1 MVCTAVSAPN
11 RRVSFSVAMAKSVI
25 YFPRVA
31 NSQQNSSMKM
41 PQPLARHTARD
52 RFARH
57 YSLDGS
63 LLRSRSNN
71 RDLRFF
77 RRERRQHCGQLDP
90 KNRAALLRVV
100 AKNLPRVLLYDA
112 KTNAQAKPGTFAHWF
127 RGVKG
132 IEHALWILDAWSGV
146 GEKNH
151 HIATVANGFNG

>member
-25 YFPRVA
+25 YFPRVD
-31 NSQQNSSMKM
+31 NSQQSSSMKM
-41 PQPLARHTARD
+41 PPPLARHTARD

-63 LLRSRSNN
+63 LLRSGSNN

-77 RRERRQHCGQLDP
+77 RRERREHCGQFHS

-100 AKNLPRVLLYDA
+100 AKNLPRGLLNDA
-112 KTNAQAKPGTFAHWF
+112 KTDPQAKPGAFAHRF
-127 RGVKG
+127 RGV
-132 IEHALWILDAWSGV
+132 EWTDPPFWTLVAWP
-146 GEKNH
+146 
-151 HIATVANGFNG
+151 